1 LRLVADRQGATA
13 IEYAMIAAFLSVAV
27 VTAVDQLG
35 QNVKNTFFD
44 QIAGAL
50 P

>member
-1 LRLVADRQGATA
+1 VKLIADRRGATA
-13 IEYAMIAAFLSVAV
+13 IEYAMIAVFLSVAV
-27 VTAVDQLG
+27 VTAVDALG

>member
-1 LRLVADRQGATA
+1 
-13 IEYAMIAAFLSVAV
+13 MIAAFLSVAIIS
-27 VTAVDQLG
+27 AVDTLG